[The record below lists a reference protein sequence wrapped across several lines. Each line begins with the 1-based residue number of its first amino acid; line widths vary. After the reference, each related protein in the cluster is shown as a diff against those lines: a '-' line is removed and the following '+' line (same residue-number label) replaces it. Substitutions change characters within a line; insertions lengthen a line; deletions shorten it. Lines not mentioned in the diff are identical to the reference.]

1 MADHVQPEKNQGN
14 VTSQTVAGRTV
25 GSKVILAATL
35 SLSVAAILVV
45 LKGMVML
52 MSGSLS
58 ILASLTDS
66 GLDLLASLVTFFA
79 VRYAK
84 TPPDKEHPFGHG
96 KAEAFSA
103 LFQAALVFASGALIM
118 QDCIGHFL
126 HPEPVRQSGWAV
138 AVLVLSLVL
147 TFGLVTV
154 QTRVLRDEASVAVSA
169 DRMHYLTDFVTN
181 IVALIGVGFAA
192 LGFAVADTIAGFA
205 MAVWFLWGAISVLRE
220 AADHLM
226 DHAMADAD
234 IARIRELVLSD
245 PAVRGL
251 HQVRTRQAGPYVLIQ
266 MHVELDPGLS
276 LVEAH
281 RIIIAAETR
290 LLEAFPN
297 ADLII
302 HPDPQG
308 MAEPHG
314 GVFGEMADLDKAADR
329 FDAEVAPQAD
339 AQ

>member
-1 MADHVQPEKNQGN
+1 MADHVQPKQNQGN
-14 VTSQTVAGRTV
+14 VMGGRANGPVAG
-25 GSKVILAATL
+25 KVVFAATL
-35 SLSVAAILVV
+35 SVTVAAILVV
-45 LKGMVML
+45 LKGIVMV

-66 GLDLLASLVTFFA
+66 GLDLVASVITFAA

-126 HPEPVRQSGWAV
+126 HPQPVRESGWAV
-138 AVLVLSLVL
+138 AVLIFSVIL
-147 TFGLVTV
+147 TFGLVSV
-154 QTRVLRDEASVAVSA
+154 QTRVLRDQASVAVSA
-169 DRMHYLTDFVTN
+169 DRMHYVTDLLTN
-181 IVALIGVGFAA
+181 IVALAGVGIAA
-192 LGFAVADTIAGFA
+192 FGFHQADTVAGFV
-205 MAVWFLWGAISVLRE
+205 MAAWFLWSGITVLRE

-226 DHAMADAD
+226 DRAMNDD
-234 IARIRELVLSD
+234 DVARIRDAVLSD
-245 PAVRGL
+245 PAVRDI
-251 HQVRTRQAGPYVLIQ
+251 HQVRTRLAGPYVLIQ
-266 MHVELDPGLS
+266 MHVELDPTLS

-281 RIIIAAETR
+281 RIIIAAENR
-290 LLEAFPN
+290 LIDAFPN
-297 ADLII
+297 ADILI

-314 GVFGEMADLDKAADR
+314 GIFREVTDLETANLEGANLER
-329 FDAEVAPQAD
+329 
-339 AQ
+339 

>member
-1 MADHVQPEKNQGN
+1 MIDHVQPDKNQAN
-14 VTSQTVAGRTV
+14 VSGAPVP
-25 GSKVILAATL
+25 SKVVLAATL
-35 SLSVAAILVV
+35 SVTVAAILVM
-45 LKGMVML
+45 LKGGAMV

-66 GLDLLASLVTFFA
+66 GLDLVASAITYIA

-118 QDCIGHFL
+118 QDCIGHVL
-126 HPEPVRQSGWAV
+126 HPEPVRASAWAIG
-138 AVLVLSLVL
+138 VLVVSIIL

-154 QTRVLRDEASVAVSA
+154 QTRILRDEASVAVSA
-169 DRMHYLTDFVTN
+169 DRMHYVTDLLTN
-181 IVALIGVGFAA
+181 IVAIVGVVAA
-192 LGFAVADTIAGFA
+192 GLGFPIVDTLAGFA
-205 MAVWFLWGAISVLRE
+205 MAVWFVWSAIGVLRE

-226 DHAMADAD
+226 DRAMSDED
-234 IARIRELVLSD
+234 VARIRELVLADGS
-245 PAVRGL
+245 VRGV
-251 HQVRTRQAGPYVLIQ
+251 HQIRTRLAGPYVLIQ
-266 MHVELDPGLS
+266 MHVELDPRLS
-276 LVEAH
+276 LAEAH

-290 LLEAFPN
+290 LIDVFPN
-297 ADLII
+297 ADIII

-308 MAEPHG
+308 EAEPHG
-314 GVFGEMADLDKAADR
+314 GVFSEIEDL
-329 FDAEVAPQAD
+329 EVATTGD

>member
-1 MADHVQPEKNQGN
+1 MPDHVQAEKNQAN
-14 VTSQTVAGRTV
+14 VTTPGV
-25 GSKVILAATL
+25 GGKVMLAATL
-35 SLSVAAILVV
+35 SVTVATILVV
-45 LKGMVML
+45 LKGAVML

-66 GLDLLASLVTFFA
+66 GLDLVASLITFAA

-126 HPEPVRQSGWAV
+126 HPEPVRDSGWAI
-138 AVLVLSLVL
+138 AALLVSVVL
-147 TFGLVTV
+147 TFGLVMV
-154 QTRVLRDEASVAVSA
+154 QTRVLRDENSVAVSA
-169 DRMHYLTDFVTN
+169 DRMHYVTDLLTN
-181 IVALIGVGFAA
+181 IVAIIGVGAAA
-192 LGFAVADTIAGFA
+192 LGFGLADTLAGFA
-205 MAVWFLWGAISVLRE
+205 MAGWFMWSALAVLRE

-226 DHAMADAD
+226 DRAMSDED
-234 IARIRELVLSD
+234 IARIRDLVLAD
-245 PAVRGL
+245 AAVRGV
-251 HQVRTRQAGPYVLIQ
+251 HQIRTRMAGPYVLIQ
-266 MHVELDPGLS
+266 MHVELDPRLS
-276 LVEAH
+276 LADAH

-290 LLEAFPN
+290 LIDAFPN
-297 ADLII
+297 ADIII

-308 MAEPHG
+308 EAEPHS
-314 GVFGEMADLDKAADR
+314 GVFSEIEDL
-329 FDAEVAPQAD
+329 EVAQAGD